1 MTYTLIRYQAKPDR
15 ATENRG
21 LIEAVFRELA
31 ETGSQDVGY
40 LVLELED
47 GTFMHLVATPDAPVE
62 NPIPRLGAF
71 KAFTANI
78 GDRQVAPAQSVP
90 AKVVG
95 NYRMLAATQRP

>member
-1 MTYTLIRYQAKPDR
+1 MRFTLIRYQAKPDR
-15 ATENRG
+15 AADNRG

-47 GTFMHLVATPDAPVE
+47 GTFMHLVASPDDPVE
-62 NPIPRLGAF
+62 NPIPRLSAF

-78 GDRQVAPAQSVP
+78 GDRQFAPALSVP

-95 NYRMLAATQRP
+95 NYRMLAATEQP